1 MSAPHPPSPVHSC
14 SQCIQNMHTEWVL
27 MAHISP
33 LVSALPHPLT
43 LLMHTGDAH
52 QVNPYCKRFTFG
64 VCSSPSF
71 DTPDAYRRC
80 APGESLLQTFHF
92 WCLLPHCPLPAQ
104 LPHHIAVYY
113 YGRCTPRRSLVSSVF
128 FLLCVSTIL
137 PRSDISPYPSS
148 ISSPPPPS
156 ALAPQPS
163 PLKAACLETIAEG
176 RYVGMW
182 FTL

>member
-1 MSAPHPPSPVHSC
+1 
-14 SQCIQNMHTEWVL
+14 

-64 VCSSPSF
+64 VCSSPSL

-113 YGRCTPRRSLVSSVF
+113 YGRCTPCRSLVSSVF

-148 ISSPPPPS
+148 ISSPPPLRPC
-156 ALAPQPS
+156 PP
-163 PLKAACLETIAEG
+163 
-176 RYVGMW
+176 
-182 FTL
+182 TLPT